1 MTHLKAPLERFKVQR
16 EEDFLQDA
24 YEISLKEV
32 IKVTMVTL
40 ELLLIHHREGFGLP
54 FLQYID
60 TSREMCWIKRS
71 QSSCAMVNQHS
82 FFCAS
87 VLHALD
93 ACLMHCARAQ
103 IRNKE
108 VQF

>member
-40 ELLLIHHREGFGLP
+40 ERLLVHHREGFGLP
-54 FLQYID
+54 FLQYILA
-60 TSREMCWIKRS
+60 EKC
-71 QSSCAMVNQHS
+71 V
-82 FFCAS
+82 AS
-87 VLHALD
+87 KDHKAAVP
-93 ACLMHCARAQ
+93 R
-103 IRNKE
+103 
-108 VQF
+108 